1 MALLNQICKF
11 LIVLVFFYKF
21 VSFEFLTKLVHH
33 GTSYDA
39 RGFTVHFVCG
49 GLSACAAT
57 VTVQPLDTLRTRL
70 AAQGEPKVRD
80 E

>member
-1 MALLNQICKF
+1 MGSFSFPLCKF
-11 LIVLVFFYKF
+11 L
-21 VSFEFLTKLVHH
+21 SFEFLTKLVHQ
-33 GTSYDA
+33 GTHYDA
-39 RGFTVHFVCG
+39 RDFRVQFLSG

-80 E
+80 G